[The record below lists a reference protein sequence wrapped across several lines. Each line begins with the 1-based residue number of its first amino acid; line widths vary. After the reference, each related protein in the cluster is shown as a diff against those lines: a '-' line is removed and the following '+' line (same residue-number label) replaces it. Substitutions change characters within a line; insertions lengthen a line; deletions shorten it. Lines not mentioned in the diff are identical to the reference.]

1 MPYVYVPSETVDKL
15 YEIMDEYIFSSSEYY
30 SSAITAVRDYL
41 EEHNIYYTEE
51 QIGDAGGGS
60 YAVSW
65 IEQNNPVLIIFNYIN
80 A

>member
-15 YEIMDEYIFSSSEYY
+15 YEIMDEHIFSSSEYY
-30 SSAITAVRDYL
+30 SSAIAAVRNYL

-65 IEQNNPVLIIFNYIN
+65 IEKNDPVLIIFNYIN